1 MYRCIYSYWSKVADS
16 LQRACLH
23 TGFVACHESWCHGP
37 GPEKSQALLPICSA
51 DQGGAKR
58 CEAQTWGPGA
68 PQRWQWRNKDICG
81 FIILAKKNINN
92 RQSLDNPHIWD
103 ISTSTS
109 VKYLQIAILGIPHF
123 LLANSNKYRT
133 FLLLIYPKSIWKLE
147 THALP
152 HSIFRHTLKT
162 FRPFP
167 DFMCL
172 YIYVILFMLKL
183 WLFIGGPP
191 KKVFGITKKWYLPMN
206 KLGV

>member
-1 MYRCIYSYWSKVADS
+1 MSWPWPWKITGSPAH
-16 LQRACLH
+16 LQRR
-23 TGFVACHESWCHGP
+23 SR
-37 GPEKSQALLPICSA
+37 
-51 DQGGAKR
+51 R
-58 CEAQTWGPGA
+58 CEAVRSADLGPWGTPKVA
-68 PQRWQWRNKDICG
+68 MEKQRHLWIL
-81 FIILAKKNINN
+81 IILAKKNINN

-109 VKYLQIAILGIPHF
+109 VKYLQIAILCIPHF

-172 YIYVILFMLKL
+172 YIYMWYCSCLNSDSSLEV
-183 WLFIGGPP
+183 PQ